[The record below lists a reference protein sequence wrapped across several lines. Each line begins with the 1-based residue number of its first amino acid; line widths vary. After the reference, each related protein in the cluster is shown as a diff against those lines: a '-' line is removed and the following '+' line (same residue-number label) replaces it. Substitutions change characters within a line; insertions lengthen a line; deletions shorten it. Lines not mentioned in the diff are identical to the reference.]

1 MRRILRKLPFFHHQP
16 PISLPYRSVVIMS
29 TKRPVNLEKMVE
41 KILIYSNDNIH
52 QNIEQLNFAVDY
64 LRERR
69 LQRRDAS
76 NFAVAAFR
84 AVCEMDKEIG
94 VEFGYSIFEKNPD
107 ERGLR
112 SLISHLWSLDR
123 PEEALEVLKKL
134 GSSDWKREKLEKL
147 IHWISRKSLTEQG
160 NKSKSKDIHL
170 QKKIDSLGKDLN
182 FNRIELLEEL
192 NPEKIRKLT
201 VACILDE
208 FSYNSFKF
216 ESNFVQ
222 LSVDSFIEELESSN
236 PDMLFVESAWRG
248 KDDRWGSKVGHA
260 SSELVEILQWC
271 KNKNVPTIFWN
282 KEDPVHFNSFLNVA
296 KLFEYVFTT
305 DFDCIHRYK
314 MALNHNRV
322 YYLPF
327 AFQPKLSNP
336 IEKYDRKS
344 GVCFAGAYYHKY
356 PERCKD
362 LSEIL
367 SAISEFGDLDIY
379 DRNFGKE
386 IEEFMFPEE
395 FHEYIIGTLPFEEI
409 DVAYKGYQY
418 GLNLNSIKQSQSM
431 FARRIF
437 ELIGC
442 NTFVISNYSRGL
454 RLLFGDYVI
463 SSDNKSEIIVKYNNL
478 NQGNGNLS
486 RVKLAS
492 LREVFQ
498 NHTYGIRFRYI
509 LSKVSDFDSVF
520 DQVPVLMLCSV
531 ESLEEFEIAQS
542 IFNRQKYGNKRMII
556 HNKSGIDFGEMKL
569 DAVKV
574 YDNEFTTAIKDYDDS
589 SLFVSV
595 LKLNN
600 YYGSNY
606 IIDLVNALT
615 FSDSNIITKSSFY
628 AKKEGKIV
636 AKNLDSIYSY
646 VDSFNPFCSL
656 INKNLLFE
664 QSLLDITETG
674 FNNPLLE
681 STRIFSIDEYNFST
695 SNNLT
700 KAEIDLVE
708 AKIEL
713 NSGIG
718 YRNLIKMAEEII
730 PDKIEESINFFSSVK
745 FYEELCDSKNEFV
758 KVDYIDGKTRL
769 TSNLGDGKHTYL
781 YWPELMT
788 PDELGFSEGV
798 GKFYFETSPGLR
810 LMLAVVFTDS
820 NGKKIDSSLALSN
833 SNMTVKLPSEHCMV
847 KIGIRVYSGGTADI
861 NTLDMGH
868 RDLSPVKVIG
878 TSNVLILTNHYPSYD
893 DIYRNGFIHSRVR
906 EYNRS
911 NLRADIFKLREGEH
925 IHFSEFEGVDVI
937 SGSSVALNRLMK
949 SQKYDKILVHFL
961 DEAMWG
967 ILKNYVG
974 EIEILVWVHGSE
986 VQPWH
991 RRIFNYDTENEL
1003 TKAKID
1009 SEKRMKFWVPLLQNI
1024 PNNLKFIFVS
1034 DYFAKEVMEDTGVS
1048 IPEEKY
1054 EIIHNPIDI
1063 EMFNYVEKEAS
1074 QRFKILSIR
1083 PYASKKYAN
1092 DLTVN
1097 AILELSKSK
1106 LFKNLEFL
1114 LVGAGKL
1121 FESTLEPLRKF
1132 DNVKIH
1138 EGFLTHSE
1146 IADLHKEYGIFM
1158 TPTRMDSQGVSRDEA
1173 MSSGLVPITNSVT
1186 AIPEFVDDS
1195 CGVLADGEDYKSM
1208 AKGILNLI
1216 KNEEKFCQMSINAS
1230 NRVRNQSSTETII
1243 SKEINLIRSKKGGN

>member
-1 MRRILRKLPFFHHQP
+1 MA
-16 PISLPYRSVVIMS
+16 
-29 TKRPVNLEKMVE
+29 TKRPVNIDKMVE
-41 KILIYSNDNIH
+41 KILIYSNDNV
-52 QNIEQLNFAVDY
+52 IENVARLNTAINY
-64 LRERR
+64 LRDKR

-84 AVCEMDKEIG
+84 AVCEMDKELG
-94 VEFGYSIFEKNPD
+94 VEFGYTIFENNPD

-112 SLISHLWSLDR
+112 SLVSHLWSLDR

-134 GSSDWKREKLEKL
+134 GSSDWKREKLNKL
-147 IHWISRKSLTEQG
+147 VHWISRKSLTEQG
-160 NKSKSKDIHL
+160 NKSRIRDIHL
-170 QKKIDSLGKDLN
+170 QKKIDSLSKDTN
-182 FNRIELLEEL
+182 FNHIDSAEAFNSEMIKE
-192 NPEKIRKLT
+192 LT

-208 FSYNSFKF
+208 FSYNSFKY
-216 ESNFVQ
+216 EGNFLQ
-222 LSVDSFIEELESSN
+222 LSVDSFIEELESSS

-260 SSELVEILQWC
+260 SSELVQILQWC

-327 AFQPKLSNP
+327 AFQPRLSNP
-336 IEKYDRKS
+336 IEKYDRKG

-395 FHEYIIGTLPFEEI
+395 FHKYIIGTLPFEEI

-431 FARRIF
+431 FARRVF

-463 SSDNKSEIIVKYNNL
+463 SSDNKSEIISKYNKL
-478 NQGNGNLS
+478 NQDNGDL
-486 RVKLAS
+486 RRIKLAS
-492 LREVFQ
+492 LRDAFQ

-509 LSKVSDFDSVF
+509 LSKVSNFDSVF
-520 DQVPVLMLCSV
+520 DQVPVLILCTV
-531 ESLEEFEIAQS
+531 ESEEEFETAQS
-542 IFNRQKYGNKRMII
+542 IFCRQQYENKRMII
-556 HNKSGIDFGEMKL
+556 INKSRINFGKTKSDL
-569 DAVKV
+569 VKV
-574 YDNEFTTAIKDYDDS
+574 YENEFTTAIKDFEDS
-589 SLFVSV
+589 SLYLAV
-595 LKLNN
+595 LKLDN

-615 FSDSNIITKSSFY
+615 FSDSNIITKSSYY
-628 AKKEGKIV
+628 AKVGEKFT
-636 AKNLDSIYSY
+636 AKNLDKIYSY
-646 VDSFNPFCSL
+646 VDNFNPYCSL
-656 INKNLLFE
+656 IHKSLLSE
-664 QSLLDITETG
+664 QSLRDITEIG

-681 STRIFSIDEYNFST
+681 SSRIFSIDEYNFSP

-700 KAEIDLVE
+700 EAEIDVVE
-708 AKIEL
+708 AKADIK
-713 NSGIG
+713 SGVG
-718 YRNLIKMAEEII
+718 YRKLIQMAEEII
-730 PDKIEESINFFSSVK
+730 PDKIEESVNFFSSVK
-745 FYEELCDSKNEFV
+745 FYEEICDANNEFV

-769 TSNLGDGKHTYL
+769 TSSLEDGKHTYL
-781 YWPELMT
+781 YWPKLLT
-788 PDELGFSEGV
+788 PDELGFVDGV

-847 KIGIRVYSGGTADI
+847 KIGVRVYSGGTADI

-868 RDLSPVKVIG
+868 RDLSPVKVVG
-878 TSNVLILTNHYPSYD
+878 TSDVLVLTNHYPSYD

-906 EYNRS
+906 EYNRAD
-911 NLRADIFKLREGEH
+911 LKADIFKLREGEH

-949 SQKYDKILVHFL
+949 SQKYEKILVHFL
-961 DEAMWG
+961 DEAMWE
-967 ILKNYVG
+967 ILQNYVG
-974 EIEILVWVHGSE
+974 KIEILVWVHGSE
-986 VQPWH
+986 IQPWH
-991 RRIFNYDTENEL
+991 RRTFNYANENEL
-1003 TKAKID
+1003 NKAKID
-1009 SEKRMKFWVPLLQNI
+1009 SEKRMSFWVPLLQNI
-1024 PNNLKFIFVS
+1024 PDNLKFIFVS

-1048 IPEEKY
+1048 IPEDKY
-1054 EIIHNPIDI
+1054 EIIHNPIDV

-1092 DLTVN
+1092 DLTVK
-1097 AILELSKSK
+1097 AILELAKTK
-1106 LFKNLEFL
+1106 QFKNLEIL

-1146 IADLHKEYGIFM
+1146 IANLHKEYGIFM

-1195 CGVLADGEDYKSM
+1195 CGVLAEGEDYKSM

-1216 KNEEKFCQMSINAS
+1216 KHGEKFSKMSINAS
-1230 NRVRNQSSTETII
+1230 NRVRTQSSTETII
-1243 SKEINLIRSKKGGN
+1243 SKEINLIRSKKGGK